1 MASQDG
7 AQEVV
12 LLFDPSGSKVDLEM
26 RYGQFKALL
35 GQKATLDS
43 HAAATVKAAYAQVGD
58 GLIVRAAVFFL
69 FKVNEAG
76 YVDPA
81 FNLPLDYMAQQ
92 SGPGPDLGNGP
103 ILMASR
109 SQCPVPWHAINMW
122 EPEGEGERHPAHLV
136 QKSVWRNRLQLKTI
150 PVRRRSS
157 GAERPAAAPAG
168 ELDPPVESR
177 AVAPPEQRRPA
188 PRREAARMP
197 PAEPLDLTAR
207 LDANGRLG
215 QAANG
220 GGVGLARLQAM
231 DQRLTDAFGE
241 SGRVSVT
248 QYSRQHREQMG
259 QVADRF
265 RDEMQ
270 RQQQSYLEQI
280 RSCREEIQK
289 LKAALRHEKERNRRL
304 QQLLRGDV

>member
-168 ELDPPVESR
+168 GGTAARVERQPAR
-177 AVAPPEQRRPA
+177 ARPRPA
-188 PRREAARMP
+188 SG
-197 PAEPLDLTAR
+197 LTAR
-207 LDANGRLG
+207 ADRHAARDARAAPPARGRRARRAAPDRRAAPRTPGHHG
-215 QAANG
+215 QS
-220 GGVGLARLQAM
+220 
-231 DQRLTDAFGE
+231 E
-241 SGRVSVT
+241 
-248 QYSRQHREQMG
+248 QHRALVGSQ
-259 QVADRF
+259 ADV
-265 RDEMQ
+265 
-270 RQQQSYLEQI
+270 
-280 RSCREEIQK
+280 
-289 LKAALRHEKERNRRL
+289 
-304 QQLLRGDV
+304 LRGGRGLHHSA

>member
-220 GGVGLARLQAM
+220 GGGGLARLQAM

>member
-1 MASQDG
+1 
-7 AQEVV
+7 
-12 LLFDPSGSKVDLEM
+12 
-26 RYGQFKALL
+26 
-35 GQKATLDS
+35 
-43 HAAATVKAAYAQVGD
+43 
-58 GLIVRAAVFFL
+58 
-69 FKVNEAG
+69 
-76 YVDPA
+76 
-81 FNLPLDYMAQQ
+81 
-92 SGPGPDLGNGP
+92 
-103 ILMASR
+103 
-109 SQCPVPWHAINMW
+109 
-122 EPEGEGERHPAHLV
+122 
-136 QKSVWRNRLQLKTI
+136 
-150 PVRRRSS
+150 
-157 GAERPAAAPAG
+157 
-168 ELDPPVESR
+168 
-177 AVAPPEQRRPA
+177 
-188 PRREAARMP
+188 MP

>member
-157 GAERPAAAPAG
+157 GAERPAAPPAG

-177 AVAPPEQRRPA
+177 AVAPPGPRRPA

>member
-157 GAERPAAAPAG
+157 GAERPAATPAG